1 MYALDPAVAG
11 VADVSGA
18 AANTLV
24 SSIAPIDPGPTA
36 AVGLGLGLTAAWR
49 LPPDIVPS
57 SASVAGRSVAPS
69 DVTVNVTC
77 LKKTRRQSNRPY
89 EDLKKLTVVPAIA
102 LAARCA
108 PLSSEVASGVCSCRA
123 RIARCDRCGRSL
135 ASTTPATCDPAAE
148 TSSSLL
154 EFLGV

>member
-24 SSIAPIDPGPTA
+24 SSIAPMDPGATA
-36 AVGLGLGLTAAWR
+36 AAGLGVGLTAA
-49 LPPDIVPS
+49 PPDIVPS

-148 TSSSLL
+148 TSSSL
-154 EFLGV
+154 